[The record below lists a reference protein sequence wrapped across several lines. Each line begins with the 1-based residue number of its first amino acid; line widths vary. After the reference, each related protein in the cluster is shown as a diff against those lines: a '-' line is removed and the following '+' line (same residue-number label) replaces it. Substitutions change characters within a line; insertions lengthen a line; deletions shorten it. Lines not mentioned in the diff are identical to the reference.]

1 MFAAALQRQIRRT
14 ARRKVR
20 TELYSDHEKET

>member
-1 MFAAALQRQIRRT
+1 MFAAALQRQIMRT
-14 ARRKVR
+14 ARREVR

>member
-14 ARRKVR
+14 ARRAVR